1 MKKIKAVMWPC
12 ARTAGPIFNAEKG
25 VLPSTAPYPPREF
38 MYYDPEENDAISQS
52 THAESEAP
60 VVYYNFPKQHVY
72 RSTNEESMRDMFAT
86 RLTLRDPRPDIVDP
100 ETRRVLKPKTAAG
113 IKLENGDLTYLLPY
127 HPPPAPEAG
136 GSLWENFRIDDAG
149 GDALLQLFNHLL
161 ALLDSQGGWQV
172 APRYSQFRNVISY
185 YPNVVFYLWRE
196 DTPGRFEMNMA
207 YEARDTR
214 IKIAVIYQFVERS
227 FVIPWTAIDEA
238 LRSPLVLD
246 RIAALTNEHLAPAE

>member
-1 MKKIKAVMWPC
+1 V
-12 ARTAGPIFNAEKG
+12 
-25 VLPSTAPYPPREF
+25 
-38 MYYDPEENDAISQS
+38 YYDPEEIDAISQS

-60 VVYYNFPKQHVY
+60 IVYYNFPKQPVY
-72 RSTNEESMRDMFAT
+72 RSTNEESMRNMFAT

-100 ETRRVLKPKTAAG
+100 ETRRVLTQKTATG
-113 IKLENGDLTYLLPY
+113 IRLGKGDLTYLLPY
-127 HPPPAPEAG
+127 HPSPPPETG
-136 GSLWENFRIDDAG
+136 GSLWENFHIEAG

-185 YPNVVFYLWRE
+185 FPNVVFYLWRE

-207 YEARDTR
+207 YQASDTR

-227 FVIPWTAIDEA
+227 FDILWTAIDEA
-238 LRSPLVLD
+238 LRGSLVLD
-246 RIAALTNEHLAPAE
+246 RIATLVHEHLTPAE